1 MKTKLLS
8 LTLLAG
14 GFAFGQLIIN
24 LGPPPAPRVFR
35 TQPATP
41 GPGYEWINGYWYPAG
56 NQYRWHQGYWTRPP
70 YGGAR
75 WVGPRYEEKRFFEGR
90 WEGERGEVEHDH
102 GWDKHRERDFSHE
115 GKKKK
120 DKD

>member
-1 MKTKLLS
+1 MKKKLIAALMLLFCCCVPIYAAQES
-8 LTLLAG
+8 L
-14 GFAFGQLIIN
+14 
-24 LGPPPAPRVFR
+24 
-35 TQPATP
+35 
-41 GPGYEWINGYWYPAG
+41 
-56 NQYRWHQGYWTRPP
+56 
-70 YGGAR
+70 
-75 WVGPRYEEKRFFEGR
+75 EGR